1 MTPRANK
8 ILPLVAF
15 TVMALLAMT
24 SCDTKRYKYKV
35 TGTVDTKS
43 GERAAIWY
51 TDTFNIDTV
60 NVMTIMNSNGT
71 YHKIQPPYII
81 YSLKK

>member
-51 TDTFNIDTV
+51 TDTFNIDTAD
-60 NVMTIMNSNGT
+60 VMVIMNSNGT
-71 YHKIQPPYII
+71 SHRIQPPYII
-81 YSLKK
+81 YELKK